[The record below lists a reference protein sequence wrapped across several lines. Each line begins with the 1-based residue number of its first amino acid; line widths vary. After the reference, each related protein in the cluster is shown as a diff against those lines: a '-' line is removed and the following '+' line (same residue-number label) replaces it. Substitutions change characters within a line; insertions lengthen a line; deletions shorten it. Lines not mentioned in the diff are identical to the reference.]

1 MLLHQNWHATKLESV
16 KPMNSLQDKQQHQQQ
31 SQQQ

>member
-16 KPMNSLQDKQQHQQQ
+16 KPMNSLQGKQQQQQ
-31 SQQQ
+31 SQQP